1 MSFGKIMYDQ
11 NIMKKQNCFIQIL
24 TFTAY
29 IKTDDTYK
37 DIAENAE
44 VKFDTS
50 NYELNRP
57 LPKGKI
63 KTLLD

>member
-24 TFTAY
+24 TFIAY

-37 DIAENAE
+37 DIAENVE
-44 VKFDTS
+44 
-50 NYELNRP
+50 
-57 LPKGKI
+57 G
-63 KTLLD
+63 